1 MTATTTL
8 PPASA
13 PRRLTV
19 ADFTAYERRYH
30 LSHRF
35 PALAGGR
42 PPGEQTVAEGRVD
55 EYQPWQGFQLVG
67 SDLAV
72 HQTYET
78 HARNDAPGHVSIIV
92 LLEGCAEFSLDSM
105 RGPERYRLHAG
116 QGLLLTYERGQ
127 TLSARH
133 IAQRRVRA
141 VNLTI
146 MQRALASDPRLTALA
161 RPCPDENPGGLWPLV
176 VPVGLSQSLDDWL
189 TAPPDTAS
197 SALLAEGLALQ
208 MLALGVTHHRPRAAP
223 WQPAPLGER
232 DRQLLARVHAHL
244 EAHPGEAH
252 SLAALARL
260 ACMSPSA
267 LRDKYR
273 RAYGRSVFEHL
284 REYRL
289 TLAHRQLRAGHSV
302 QQVAAQLGY
311 RHATNFATA
320 FRQRYGI
327 APSELR

>member
-8 PPASA
+8 PPASS
-13 PRRLTV
+13 PQRLTV

-30 LSHRF
+30 LSHHF
-35 PALAGGR
+35 PALAGGS
-42 PPGEQTVAEGRVD
+42 PPDEQTVAEGRVD

-78 HARNDAPGHVSIIV
+78 HARCDAPAHVSIIV
-92 LLEGCAEFSLDSM
+92 LLEGCAELSLGSSI
-105 RGPERYRLHAG
+105 GPHRQQLHAG
-116 QGLLLTYERGQ
+116 QGLLLAYERGQ

-146 MQRALASDPRLTALA
+146 TQHSLASDPRLTELA
-161 RPCPDENPGGLWPLV
+161 TPYPGEQPGGLWPLV
-176 VPVGLSQSLDDWL
+176 VPAGLRQSLDDWL
-189 TAPPDTAS
+189 TATPNTAS

-208 MLALGVTHHRPRAAP
+208 MLALGVAHRRRTALH
-223 WQPAPLGER
+223 PAPLPER

-244 EAHPGEAH
+244 EAHPDEAH

-260 ACMSPSA
+260 ACMSPST
-267 LRDKYR
+267 LRAKYR

-284 REYRL
+284 RDCRL
-289 TLAHRQLRAGHSV
+289 TLAHQQLRAGHSV
-302 QQVAAQLGY
+302 QQVAAALGY
-311 RHATNFATA
+311 RHATNFVTA

-327 APSELR
+327 APSELH